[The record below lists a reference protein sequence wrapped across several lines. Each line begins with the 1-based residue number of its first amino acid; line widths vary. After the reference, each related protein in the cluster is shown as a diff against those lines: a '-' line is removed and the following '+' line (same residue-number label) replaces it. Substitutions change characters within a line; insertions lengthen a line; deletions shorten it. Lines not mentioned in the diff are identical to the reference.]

1 MKFTP
6 LPLDGAYLIDL
17 DKIEDDRGFFARF
30 FCEKEFTIY
39 GLITRWLQMNTS
51 LTKQQGS
58 IRGLH
63 FQRPPKVEAKL
74 VRCLRGSVWDV
85 MVDLRRNSNTFG
97 KWHETELSENNRSM
111 VYIPEGFAHGFQTLV
126 PDVEML
132 YFHSDFHSPEHEGGL
147 RYDDPALGIKWPL
160 SVSDISKR
168 DQEHPELSELKP
180 VEL

>member
-6 LPLDGAYLIDL
+6 LPLGGAYLIDL
-17 DKIEDDRGFFARF
+17 EKIEDDRGFFARF
-30 FCEKEFTIY
+30 SCEKEFTTY

-51 LTKQQGS
+51 LTNQQGS

-63 FQRPPKVEAKL
+63 FQRPPKAEAKL

-85 MVDLRRNSNTFG
+85 IVDLRRNSNTFG

-111 VYIPEGFAHGFQTLV
+111 VYVPEGFAHGFQTLM

-147 RYDDPALGIKWPL
+147 RYDDPALGIEWPL